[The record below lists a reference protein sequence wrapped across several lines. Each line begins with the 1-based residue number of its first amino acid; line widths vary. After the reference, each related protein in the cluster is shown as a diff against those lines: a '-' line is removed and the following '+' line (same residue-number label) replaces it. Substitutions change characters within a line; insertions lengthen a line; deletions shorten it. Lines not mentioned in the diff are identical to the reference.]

1 MSVKIFYDLMSQ
13 PARSVL
19 MFARANKIPY
29 TPCPIAMRKSEHQS
43 EEYAAVNP
51 MKKIPAM
58 QDGEFK
64 LTESVS
70 ITKYLHEK
78 FDCADHWFPKSLQQ
92 RSRVNEY
99 LDWQHFNTRPR
110 MTKVFLAEVI
120 FPRMTGTPAD
130 PAALAPDIQ
139 RIEETLDNLEKH
151 FLKDKPFLCGDD
163 ITIADLF
170 GVNEV
175 MQVEPCGYG
184 TIDRRPK
191 LKAWIGRVR
200 ERVQPEI
207 FDDVCQ
213 LIYKLAKAKQK
224 L

>member
-1 MSVKIFYDLMSQ
+1 MSVKIFYDIMSQ

-19 MFARANKIPY
+19 MFVRTNKIPY
-29 TPCPIAMRKSEHQS
+29 TPCPIAMRKFEHQS

-58 QDGEFK
+58 QDGDFK
-64 LTESVS
+64 LTESIS

-78 FDCADHWFPKSLQQ
+78 FDCADHWYPKSLQP

-120 FPRMTGTPAD
+120 FPRMTGTPPD

-139 RIEETLDNLEKH
+139 RMEETLDNIETY
-151 FLKDKPFLCGDD
+151 FLRDKPFLCGDD
-163 ITIADLF
+163 ISIADLF

-175 MQVEPCGYG
+175 IQIEPCGYG
-184 TIDRRPK
+184 TLDRRPK

-213 LIYKLAKAKQK
+213 LIYKLAKTKPK